1 MGIQELVAKYM
12 NENVNMAI
20 MSYEGQ
26 HDSLSSTLE
35 VNKDE
40 ENLNYNEAITSKS
53 NEELEKLQR
62 VENDVKTLKDVIV
75 KEDESTSP

>member
-1 MGIQELVAKYM
+1 MSIQELVVKYM

-20 MSYEGQ
+20 MSFEGQ
-26 HDSLSSTLE
+26 HDSLPSTLE
-35 VNKDE
+35 VNKD

-53 NEELEKLQR
+53 NEELDKLQR
-62 VENDVKTLKDVIV
+62 VENDVQTLKDIIV